1 MRPSRD
7 GYPRGARLFTN
18 GGAAFAGRLGF
29 EGEMDES
36 EFEDWYLL
44 HHARLVNSL
53 YLVCG
58 NSDLARE
65 ATDEAFA
72 QAVSRWSQVREMES
86 PIGWTYKVALN
97 RLRHNAKRQRRES
110 VLWHKRVSSDRP
122 VPLSGHPEVWDAVSA
137 LPPMQR
143 TAIVLR
149 YVADRPEAEIA
160 DILSVS
166 RSTVAS
172 NLTRARAALAEML
185 GEQRQSEMDRD

>member
-1 MRPSRD
+1 
-7 GYPRGARLFTN
+7 
-18 GGAAFAGRLGF
+18 
-29 EGEMDES
+29 MDES
-36 EFEDWYLL
+36 EFEGWYLL

-58 NSDLARE
+58 NSDVARE

-72 QAVSRWSQVREMES
+72 RAASRWSRVREMES

-97 RLRHNAKRQRRES
+97 RLRRETKRLRRES
-110 VLWHKRVSSDRP
+110 ALWQKRSSSDRP
-122 VPLSGHPEVWDAVSA
+122 VPRLEHPEVWDAIRA
-137 LPPMQR
+137 LPPKQR

-160 DILSVS
+160 DILGVS

-172 NLTRARAALAEML
+172 NLSRARAALAEML
-185 GEQRQSEMDRD
+185 GEQRQSEMERD